1 MRFADIPGN
10 GDLKLKLVQA
20 ITENRVPHAQLFVSN
35 EGGGNLPLALAYTQY
50 LFCKSPVEND
60 SCGICDSC
68 RKVSQAIHPDLKM
81 VFPITANK
89 TDKVSTY
96 KDQLNE
102 FRESFFQN
110 PYLSISDWVQ
120 FLGKEDKKPIVN
132 VESVG
137 EIHRDL
143 QYKPFEA
150 PYNVVLIWL
159 PELIFHAAVPKLLKI
174 LEEPPAQTLFL
185 LVSNSPSDI
194 LNTILSRTQLVKLN
208 KIEDWEMLEA
218 LTQIHQVDIQ
228 RATEI
233 VNIANGNYNLAQ
245 WLINEGDNSESVN
258 LFREWM
264 LAAYRTDVPSLMKF
278 ADKFPTLSKDK
289 QKTFLAYC
297 LHLIRESLISG
308 QELNELNRM
317 TSAERSFIPK
327 FSKFINPSNASEI
340 RNMIEKSLYY
350 VDRNANMKF
359 VIANISLRLMELIK
373 EPIEANPSN

>member
-1 MRFADIPGN
+1 MRFNDIPGN
-10 GDLKLKLVQA
+10 AKLKTKLIQA
-20 ITENRVPHAQLFVSN
+20 IAENRIPHAQLFVSM

-50 LFCKSPVEND
+50 LFCKSPQESD
-60 SCGICDSC
+60 SCGVCEAC
-68 RKVSQAIHPDLKM
+68 RKVSQLAHPDLKI

-89 TDKVSTY
+89 TEKVSTY
-96 KDQLNE
+96 KDQ
-102 FRESFFQN
+102 FADFKDAFFEN

-120 FLGKEDKKPIVN
+120 YLGKEDKKPIIN
-132 VESVG
+132 VESVS

-143 QYKPFEA
+143 QYKPYEA
-150 PYNVVLIWL
+150 NYNVVLVWL
-159 PELIFHAAVPKLLKI
+159 PELFFHSAVPKLLKI

-194 LNTILSRTQLVKLN
+194 LNTILSRTQLVKLD

-218 LTQIHQVDIQ
+218 LTQKHGVDIQ

-245 WLINEGDNSESVN
+245 WLINEEDNSESVN

-264 LAAYRTDVPSLMKF
+264 LAAYRTDVPALLKF
-278 ADKFPTLSKDK
+278 ADNFHTMSRDK

-297 LHLIRESLISG
+297 LHLVRESLISAH
-308 QELNELNRM
+308 EMPELNRM

-327 FSKFINPSNASEI
+327 FSKFINASNANEI
-340 RNMIEKSLYY
+340 RNMLEKSLYY
-350 VDRNANMKF
+350 VDRNANMKI
-359 VIANISLRLMELIK
+359 VMANISLRLMELIK
-373 EPIEANPSN
+373 DPVAPAAN